1 MKIQPKPTPTP
12 PQETP
17 AAAKNA
23 QAASPAPKLPP
34 HAFEN
39 RTFAEMPDRNSPDWG
54 KPKPQPTVR
63 TGEGELAKI
72 PKHPARMS
80 ESELMERYFNPN
92 YKYDLA
98 TGKSAEPFFAQPGH
112 EMESPTRETPPTLGR
127 PSQAAPAQASAGLW
141 GGGALAPAPAPAQP
155 SQGLWGGAPL
165 SAPPRS
171 DSPKSDVPTPPE
183 DRAPLLPHE
192 RAAEAPPSPQADR
205 YAGFEGWGRNA
216 GHRGGNDYF
225 GSDWD

>member
-1 MKIQPKPTPTP
+1 MKIQPKPTQTP
-12 PQETP
+12 PPLSPQETP

-72 PKHPARMS
+72 PKHPSRMS
-80 ESELMERYFNPN
+80 ESELMERYFNPD

-112 EMESPTRETPPTLGR
+112 EMESPTRETPPTLGL
-127 PSQAAPAQASAGLW
+127 PSHA
-141 GGGALAPAPAPAQP
+141 APAPASA
-155 SQGLWGGAPL
+155 GMWGGAPL

-171 DSPKSDVPTPPE
+171 ESPKSDIPTPPE

-192 RAAEAPPSPQADR
+192 RTQEAPPSPQADR
-205 YAGFEGWGRNA
+205 FAGFEGWGRNA